1 MQRYFGEVIKGE
13 LTLSKDDQF
22 HLLKVMR
29 AKVGEQFELVST
41 EGKVAIYEVVSIE
54 PFNTRM
60 VKLLDEVDPKKP
72 YLKLYYC
79 LSKGSKVD
87 LVVQKATELGVDE
100 IVLLLSEYVVIRLDK
115 KKEEKR
121 LDRYKLIAKEA
132 AEQSKRVSIPLIRGV
147 YELNLATLKKDE
159 SDVKIIAYEG
169 ETPSTKPLFD
179 VLLNEKKAD
188 SIAALIG
195 PEGGFSS
202 KEVEIAKEAGF
213 LSISLGKRILR
224 TETAAIHMV
233 GLISALKECQYEN
246 L

>member
-29 AKVGEQFELVST
+29 AKVGEQFELVSK

-54 PFNTRM
+54 PFNARM

-87 LVVQKATELGVDE
+87 FVVQKATELGVDE
-100 IVLLLSEYVVIRLDK
+100 VILLLSEYVVVRLDK

-132 AEQSKRVSIPLIRGV
+132 AEQSKRVSIPLIKGV
-147 YELNLATLKKDE
+147 YELNLDTLKKDD
-159 SDVKIIAYEG
+159 SDVKLIAYEG
-169 ETPSTKPLFD
+169 ETPSTIPLFD
-179 VLLNEKKAD
+179 ILLDKKKVD
-188 SIAALIG
+188 SIAVLIG

-202 KEVEIAKEAGF
+202 KEVEIAKEASF
-213 LSISLGKRILR
+213 ISVSLGKRILR
-224 TETAAIHMV
+224 TETAAIHLV
-233 GLISALKECQYEN
+233 GLISALKEYQYEN

>member
-29 AKVGEQFELVST
+29 AKVGEQFELVRK

-54 PFNTRM
+54 PFKSKL

-224 TETAAIHMV
+224 TETAAIHLV